1 MIIKSKV
8 GMDFDVPLRGL
19 WGTLWGTSKSITTLL
34 FMSTSLEQNG
44 NIDFS
49 VTIVIL

>member
-34 FMSTSLEQNG
+34 FINEYLFGTKWEH
-44 NIDFS
+44 
-49 VTIVIL
+49 